1 MLLRRRRRKLRL
13 ILAAG
18 VGSLASLII
27 LLPPM
32 NAFLSFA
39 VKLLISAVICVTAF
53 KWGGKREFFKNTAAF
68 YMISFLF
75 CGVMIALWFTFTPKG
90 MVINNSTV
98 YFNISPVYLI
108 ISSLVTYLI
117 VQLICRITGRRK
129 AEKLFLDVKIEHLGK
144 ARELRGK
151 LDTGCSL
158 VEPFSGNP
166 VIICSKKALNGLE
179 PESIELKAETMA
191 GARSDERLSSMSVHS
206 GIRIIP
212 YKTFSGQGLLPCFKP
227 NRIFIDGRLCLNEIY
242 IAVSERGIADNELD
256 CLINPLC
263 ID

>member
-1 MLLRRRRRKLRL
+1 M
-13 ILAAG
+13 LAAV

-39 VKLLISAVICVTAF
+39 VKLLISAVICATAF

-68 YMISFLF
+68 YLISFLF

-108 ISSLVTYLI
+108 LSSLLTYLI

-129 AEKLFLDVKIEHLGK
+129 AEKLFVDVKIEHRGK
-144 ARELRGK
+144 VSELRGK
-151 LDTGCSL
+151 LDTGCTL
-158 VEPFSGNP
+158 VEPFSGSP
-166 VIICSKKALNGLE
+166 VIICSKKALGEIEL
-179 PESIELKAETMA
+179 ESISIKVKAAVGGEYAVASSSETF
-191 GARSDERLSSMSVHS
+191 GTGGVRV
-206 GIRIIP
+206 IP
-212 YKTFSGQGLLPCFKP
+212 YKTISGQGLLPCFKP
-227 NRIFIDGRLCLNEIY
+227 DRILIDGRLCLNEIY
-242 IAVSERGIADNELD
+242 IAVSDGGITDGELD